1 MSGTRPMA
9 LTGHIDTADFCSA
22 ALIND
27 FLALFVTY
35 ADSICAANM
44 IGIVAVVPPSTGI
57 VCPVT

>member
-1 MSGTRPMA
+1 MA